1 MIHYSLYRPVL
12 GDSDLTVRVGVNG
25 FGRIGRVLYRTAL
38 ENHSQIDIVAVND
51 IADCK
56 TLAHLFRFDST
67 HGRLNARVDCE
78 SDSFT
83 VNGKETK
90 VFSVK
95 DPAQIPWNKAD
106 VDIVVEST
114 GVFTNRE
121 DAAKHLAS
129 GARKVVIAAPSK
141 NADVT
146 ILPGI
151 NDAQYDPGKHSVVS
165 MGSCTSNCVGPVAK
179 VLDDAFGIIR
189 GFMLTVHAYTNDQRL
204 LDLPHKDLRRARA
217 AGLSIIPT
225 TTGAAVSVGLAI
237 PKLRGK
243 LDGISLRVP
252 VPNGSVLDLTA
263 ELEKE
268 VAVETVNAAFRRAA
282 DGDLK
287 PILEYSTDPLV
298 SVDIIRNPHSA
309 IFDSL
314 STMVVGNKM
323 AKVLAWYDN
332 EWGYSCRLTEF
343 IARLAKN

>member
-1 MIHYSLYRPVL
+1 MTQHSLYRPAL

-25 FGRIGRVLYRTAL
+25 FGRIGRVLYRTIL
-38 ENHSQIDIVAVND
+38 ENHAQIDVVAVND

-56 TLAHLFRFDST
+56 ALAHLFQFDST
-67 HGRLNARVDCE
+67 HGRLNARVSCG

-83 VNGKETK
+83 VNGKDTK

-95 DPAQIPWNKAD
+95 DPGQIPWKKAD

-129 GARKVVIAAPSK
+129 GARKVIIAAPSK

-146 ILPGI
+146 ILPGV
-151 NDAQYDPGKHSVVS
+151 NDEQYDPGKHSVVS

-179 VLDDAFGIIR
+179 VLDDAFGIVR

-225 TTGAAVSVGLAI
+225 TTGAAVSVGMAV

-243 LDGISLRVP
+243 LDGTALRVP
-252 VPNGSVLDLTA
+252 VPDGSVLDLTA
-263 ELEKE
+263 ELQKE
-268 VAVETVNAAFRRAA
+268 VSAETVNDAFRRAA
-282 DGDLK
+282 DGKLE

-298 SVDIIRNPHSA
+298 SIDIIRNPHSA

-314 STMVVGNKM
+314 STMVVEKKM

-343 IARLAKN
+343 ISRLAES